1 MNEIQEFLRYANI
14 FPEPMLLIDSNGVIL
29 AANQGASKEL
39 AFLKINIAQK
49 SLFDISSTSATQFKD
64 YLRLCS
70 RTNKFL
76 PGSLTLEVAGTPR
89 MVCRTEAALYA
100 RKNGN
105 SPALLLLRLTP
116 KTPVSGGFAALN
128 QKITQLYREIV
139 RRRKA
144 EDEAII
150 QRDKFEELNRRKD
163 EFLAMLGHELRNPLA
178 PIKSASRILSLGK
191 RTEGSH
197 HKALAI
203 IDRQVSHLTRI
214 VDELLDAARV
224 SNGKINLKIE
234 IVEVASIISRAIE
247 LSEVMIQEKQHQLS
261 VSQPSKALYVG
272 GDLQRLTQVLANIL
286 NNAAKYT
293 EPKGS
298 IEVEVSCAGARVEIA
313 VKDNG
318 MGIHSKVLPHI
329 FDLFTQS
336 DKSLD
341 RAQGGLGIGLTVV
354 KQLVE
359 KHGGNVT
366 VFSDGPEMGS
376 EFRVS
381 LPSATPLVNHDL
393 PSAITIQKNSGK
405 RKILVVDDNLD
416 ALTLMFEFLTLMGND
431 VITASDG
438 NEAISAALS
447 TLPTVII
454 LDIGLP
460 LVNGYDVARRLR
472 AVPELAG
479 TLLIALTGY
488 GQPEHKARTREAGF
502 DLHLV
507 KPVDLD
513 EIKRLIDSFA
523 DNPSMRVPAEI

>member
-1 MNEIQEFLRYANI
+1 MTEIQEFLRCTDI
-14 FPEPMLLIDSNGVIL
+14 FPEPILLIDSAGVIL
-29 AANQGASKEL
+29 AVNKGATAEL
-39 AFLKINIAQK
+39 ASLQINIGQT
-49 SLFDISSTSATQFKD
+49 SLFDISPTAADRLRD

-76 PGSLTLEVAGTPR
+76 PGSITLASPRSPR
-89 MVCRTEAALYA
+89 MVYRTEAALYVRKSGILPA
-100 RKNGN
+100 R
-105 SPALLLLRLTP
+105 LLLRLTP
-116 KTPVSGGFAALN
+116 KTPTKGSFVALN
-128 QKITQLYREIV
+128 EKINQLCSEIV

-144 EDEAII
+144 EDEAIT
-150 QRDKFEELNRRKD
+150 QREKFEELNRRKD

-178 PIKSASRILSLGK
+178 PIRSAIRILALPQV
-191 RTEGSH
+191 TEESH
-197 HKALAI
+197 RRAIAI

-224 SNGKINLKIE
+224 STGRINLKIE
-234 IVEVASIISRAIE
+234 TIEVASIILRAVE
-247 LSEVMIQEKQHQLS
+247 LSEAMIREKQHQLR
-261 VSQPSKALYVG
+261 VSQPSKALYVK

-293 EPKGS
+293 APNGS
-298 IEVEVSCAGARVEIA
+298 IEVEVLDAGDSVEIA

-318 MGIHSKVLPHI
+318 MGIHSTFLPHI

-336 DKSLD
+336 DKALD

-359 KHGGNVT
+359 KHAGNVT
-366 VFSDGPEMGS
+366 VSSDGPGRGS
-376 EFRVS
+376 EFRVA
-381 LPSATPLVNHDL
+381 LPLVAPPLVQNF
-393 PSAITIQKNSGK
+393 PAAGSIPKNSGR

-416 ALTLMFEFLTLMGND
+416 ALALLSEFLMLMGHD

-438 NEAISAALS
+438 NEAVIAALRA
-447 TLPTVII
+447 LPAVIM

-460 LVNGYDVARRLR
+460 QLDGYEVAKRLR
-472 AVPELAG
+472 AAPELASV
-479 TLLIALTGY
+479 LLIALTGY
-488 GQPEHKARTREAGF
+488 GQPEDRIRTREAGF

-513 EIKRLIDSFA
+513 EIKRVIDLFE
-523 DNPSMRVPAEI
+523 DNQSKLVPA

>member
-1 MNEIQEFLRYANI
+1 MTEIQEFLRCTDI
-14 FPEPMLLIDSNGVIL
+14 FPEPILLIDSAGVIL
-29 AANQGASKEL
+29 AVNKRATAEL
-39 AFLKINIAQK
+39 ASLQINIGQT
-49 SLFDISSTSATQFKD
+49 SVFDISPTAADRFRD

-76 PGSLTLEVAGTPR
+76 PGSITLASPRSPR
-89 MVCRTEAALYA
+89 MVYRTEAALYV
-100 RKNGN
+100 RKSGI
-105 SPALLLLRLTP
+105 SPARLLPT
-116 KTPVSGGFAALN
+116 KGSFVALN
-128 QKITQLYREIV
+128 EKINQLCSEIV

-144 EDEAII
+144 EDEAIT
-150 QRDKFEELNRRKD
+150 QREKFEELNRRKD

-178 PIKSASRILSLGK
+178 PIRSAIRILALPDG
-191 RTEGSH
+191 TEESH
-197 HKALAI
+197 RRAIAI

-224 SNGKINLKIE
+224 STGRINLKIE
-234 IVEVASIISRAIE
+234 TIEVASIILRAVE
-247 LSEVMIQEKQHQLS
+247 LSDAMIREKQHQLR
-261 VSQPSKALYVG
+261 VSQPSKALYVK

-293 EPKGS
+293 APNGS
-298 IEVEVSCAGARVEIA
+298 IEVEVLDAGDSVEIA

-318 MGIHSKVLPHI
+318 MGIHSTFLPHI

-336 DKSLD
+336 DKALD

-366 VFSDGPEMGS
+366 VFSDGPGRGS

-381 LPSATPLVNHDL
+381 LPLVAPPLVQDF
-393 PSAITIQKNSGK
+393 PTTGSKPKNSGR

-416 ALTLMFEFLTLMGND
+416 ALALLSEFLTLMGNE
-431 VITASDG
+431 VVTASNG
-438 NEAISAALS
+438 NEAISAALRA
-447 TLPTVII
+447 LPTVVM

-460 LVNGYDVARRLR
+460 ELDGYEVAKRLR
-472 AVPELAG
+472 SAPEL
-479 TLLIALTGY
+479 TSVLLIALTGY
-488 GQPEHKARTREAGF
+488 GQPEDMIRTREAGF

-513 EIKRLIDSFA
+513 EIKRVIDLFE
-523 DNPSMRVPAEI
+523 DNQSKLVPA